1 MVTTMLNTV
10 RLTPEALMDSLQ
22 DALDGIIILNNN
34 RNVIFYNKAC
44 ERMLGYT
51 REEISGEST
60 FCYQLFQC
68 QDEQGRPLTGKNCIG
83 SQVFE
88 GQIGSARQ
96 RVLLKR
102 KDGRRTWADVV
113 FNPLKDS
120 SGRLEMV
127 MAVMRDISSVKHRE
141 DEIRESAEAIRK
153 QLQQYQAE
161 LTQKYGFDQ
170 IVASSD
176 VMQVALDKARAACQ
190 SDLPVLIAG
199 EPGTGKA
206 TLAKMIHFHSP
217 RQGQPFIT
225 GSCSAI
231 EPNALEQTLFGS
243 AGHARGGP
251 MGWVNEAAGG
261 TLYLQDIET
270 LPARLQ
276 LLLAQAIQNRAP
288 GATSDGAER
297 RLPDFRL
304 IASTRHSAD
313 MAMYDGSLR
322 PELLY
327 AINVIHVSLPSLR
340 ERTEDIPLLVQ
351 HFIDRCNRMGQR
363 QIKHIAPRAWSL
375 LLAYDWPGNVREL
388 QHAVESTYALGKG
401 DTLRAEDLPGTI
413 RGEELALPGIDETI
427 PATSLDEILEHAE
440 RRAILAAL
448 RRARGR
454 RNLAA
459 KLMGISRSRLYRRME
474 ALNIVP
480 PKGKQ

>member
-1 MVTTMLNTV
+1 MATSVVSNV
-10 RLTPEALMDSLQ
+10 RLTPEALMDSLSE
-22 DALDGIIILNNN
+22 ALDGVMILNCN
-34 RNVIFYNKAC
+34 RSVIFYNKAA

-51 REEISGEST
+51 REEVMVEGT

-68 QDEQGRPLTGKNCIG
+68 QDEQGRPITGKSCVG
-83 SQVFE
+83 SQIFE
-88 GQIGSARQ
+88 GQAGGARQ

-102 KDGRRTWADVV
+102 KDGRRTWAEVV
-113 FNPLKDS
+113 FTPLKDAA
-120 SGRLEMV
+120 GKLEMV
-127 MAVMRDISSVKHRE
+127 LAVMRDINQAKHRE

-161 LTQKYGFDQ
+161 LTQKYGFEQ
-170 IVASSD
+170 IVASSES
-176 VMQVALDKARAACQ
+176 MQAGLDKARAACQ

-199 EPGTGKA
+199 EAGVGK
-206 TLAKMIHFHSP
+206 TTTAKMIHYHSG
-217 RQGQPFIT
+217 RLNQPFIT

-231 EPNALEQTLFGS
+231 EPNALETTLFGS
-243 AGHARGGP
+243 SSHARGAQA
-251 MGWVNEAAGG
+251 GWINEAAGG
-261 TLYLQDIET
+261 TLFLQDVEA

-276 LLLAQAIQNRAP
+276 LMLAQAIQNRSGNAIEN
-288 GATSDGAER
+288 GEKK
-297 RLPDFRL
+297 LPDVRI
-304 IASTRHSAD
+304 IASTRHGAD
-313 MAMYDGSLR
+313 MAMYDGALR
-322 PELLY
+322 AELLY
-327 AINVIHVSLPSLR
+327 AINVIHIHLPALR

-351 HFIDRCNRMGQR
+351 HFIDRCNRMGTR
-363 QIKHIAPRAWSL
+363 QVKHIAPRAWSL

-388 QHAVESTYALGKG
+388 QHAIESTYALGKG
-401 DTLRAEDLPGTI
+401 DTLLAEDLPGTI

>member
-1 MVTTMLNTV
+1 MATSVLTNL
-10 RLTPEALMDSLQ
+10 RLTPEALMDSLSE
-22 DALDGIIILNNN
+22 ALDGVMILNSN
-34 RNVIFYNKAC
+34 RNVIFYNKAA
-44 ERMLGYT
+44 ERMLGYGRDEVT
-51 REEISGEST
+51 GEAT

-68 QDEQGRPLTGKNCIG
+68 QDEQGRPLTGKSCVG
-83 SQVFE
+83 SQIFD
-88 GQIGSARQ
+88 GSVNGARQ

-102 KDGRRTWADVV
+102 KDGRRTWAEVV
-113 FNPLKDS
+113 FTPLKDS
-120 SGRLEMV
+120 AGKLELV
-127 MAVMRDISSVKHRE
+127 LAVMRDINSAKHRE
-141 DEIRESAEAIRK
+141 DEIRESAEVIRK

-170 IVASSD
+170 IVASSES
-176 VMQVALDKARAACQ
+176 MQAALDKARAACQ
-190 SDLPVLIAG
+190 SDLPMLIAG
-199 EPGTGKA
+199 EAGTGK
-206 TLAKMIHFHSP
+206 TTVAKMVHYHGA
-217 RQGQPFIT
+217 RQNQPFIT

-231 EPNALEQTLFGS
+231 EPSALETTLFGS
-243 AGHARGGP
+243 SSHARGAP
-251 MGWVNEAAGG
+251 AGWLNEAAGG
-261 TLYLQDIET
+261 TLYLQDVDT

-276 LLLAQAIQNRAP
+276 LMLAQAIQNRTNAADN
-288 GATSDGAER
+288 GEKKM
-297 RLPDFRL
+297 PDVR
-304 IASTRHSAD
+304 IVASTRHGTD
-313 MAMYDGSLR
+313 MAMYDGALR

-327 AINVIHVSLPSLR
+327 AINVIHVSLPPLR

-351 HFIDRCNRMGQR
+351 HFIDRCNRMGAR
-363 QIKHIAPRAWSL
+363 QVKHIAPRAWSL

>member
-1 MVTTMLNTV
+1 MATSVLTSL
-10 RLTPEALMDSLQ
+10 RLTPEALMDSLSE
-22 DALDGIIILNNN
+22 ALDGVMILNNN

-44 ERMLGYT
+44 ERMLGYG
-51 REEISGEST
+51 REEVIGEST

-68 QDEQGRPLTGKNCIG
+68 QDEQGHPLTGKSCVG
-83 SQVFE
+83 SQIFDGTVN
-88 GQIGSARQ
+88 GARQ

-102 KDGRRTWADVV
+102 KDGRRTWAEVV
-113 FNPLKDS
+113 FTPLKDAA
-120 SGRLEMV
+120 GKLELV
-127 MAVMRDISSVKHRE
+127 LAVMRDINQSKHRE

-161 LTQKYGFDQ
+161 LTQKYGFEQ

-176 VMQVALDKARAACQ
+176 SMQAALDKARAGCQ

-199 EPGTGKA
+199 EAGTGK
-206 TLAKMIHFHSP
+206 TTVAKMIHFHSA
-217 RQGQPFIT
+217 RQAQPFIT

-231 EPNALEQTLFGS
+231 ESSALEATLFGS
-243 AGHARGGP
+243 SGHARGAP
-251 MGWVNEAAGG
+251 VGWLNEAAGG
-261 TLYLQDIET
+261 TLYLQDVET

-276 LLLAQAIQNRAP
+276 LMLAQAVQSR
-288 GATSDGAER
+288 TSSTDNGEKKM
-297 RLPDFRL
+297 PDVRL

-313 MAMYDGSLR
+313 MAMYDGALR

-327 AINVIHVSLPSLR
+327 AINVIHINLPALR

-351 HFIDRCNRMGQR
+351 HFIDRCNRMGAR
-363 QIKHIAPRAWSL
+363 QVKHIAPRAWSL